1 MDLRRFRGIPDLGNR
16 AIDMIHER
24 IAATGCLPNLYRKH
38 VYENTGLIQE
48 DYVFGVLPT
57 ARARLVDSGVRARCT
72 P

>member
-1 MDLRRFRGIPDLGNR
+1 
-16 AIDMIHER
+16 MIHER

-38 VYENTGLIQE
+38 VYENTVPEAKLRAVSGLIQE